1 LVPLAG
7 SDQCCGS
14 AGIYNLLEPE
24 TADAVLAPKLA
35 AIAATGAEVVVT
47 GNPGCLMQIGGGL
60 VRAGATTVARH
71 PIELLD
77 AGYAREY

>member
-1 LVPLAG
+1 
-7 SDQCCGS
+7 
-14 AGIYNLLEPE
+14 
-24 TADAVLAPKLA
+24 
-35 AIAATGAEVVVT
+35 
-47 GNPGCLMQIGGGL
+47 MQIGGGL